1 MIVRGRWVMRRV
13 AAKITKAPA
22 EIHESAQTLEEGVEG
37 IARAVEETRKLEAA
51 TVAPATP

>member
-1 MIVRGRWVMRRV
+1 MRRV